1 MKRAAKRALALIF
14 GFVMLFSSLPPT
26 GAQDVVK
33 PKTGDVDLSNK
44 IDAADARLALRAAV
58 GLEKLSAEKTLNADA
73 DRSGDIT
80 AADARLILR
89 KAVGLETLAP
99 PTEKDIRRTELTG
112 AAMEPYKSDDFRL
125 VRLLYVTVGGADHAY
140 LDKRYAI
147 SFETPDN
154 YPEKGL
160 VNYVGLVYGE
170 DNEPFAVLPDPDA
183 RAEGKFKFYTTHFS
197 CVGIGEFSDN
207 QLLDT
212 WAARAAAQSV
222 TRRISEEELVPGLAD
237 IIADGLEVNGLGK
250 DQYAGAVVRS
260 ILSLDTRGEIITA
273 AADGDTDGVKA
284 KFANYAG
291 EYFMGKVFKG
301 EEDKF
306 LNKSLGDNAA
316 AVKQSVRDGK
326 YAAAAKAIE
335 DNILSNTQPMYNY
348 ARKVADLTD
357 KLANIWTDDMM
368 NEQYE
373 KFRNMMAKEGRVSD
387 DDWNAIYI
395 KLHGAAVRLSSQK
408 IFSEEIRAK
417 FEQRMKNED
426 KIKKEQKALLR
437 DAALWRSLGLLDTTY
452 WEKVNGHYPTDVER
466 LNSLRQARDMLN
478 ALLTLNGKFQR
489 GRGYQT
495 DGDFLKAALVEWVRC
510 GKAGRADF
518 YQWLR
523 KQGVYL
529 PKYEPEETTT
539 QKPEDTT
546 SGEGS
551 DKDLE
556 TLDPQPGQW
565 P

>member
-1 MKRAAKRALALIF
+1 MKRMKKTLSLLLCLVLLAGWAPLCVETDAAALTA
-14 GFVMLFSSLPPT
+14 
-26 GAQDVVK
+26 
-33 PKTGDVDLSNK
+33 GDVNLDGK
-44 IDAADARLALRAAV
+44 VTAEDARLALRNAV
-58 GLEKLSAEKTLNADA
+58 GLEALSAEKTLNADA
-73 DRSGDIT
+73 DRSGDIS

-89 KAVGLETLAP
+89 CAVGLETLAA
-99 PTEKDIRRTELTG
+99 PTENDLHRKELTG
-112 AAMEPYKSDDFRL
+112 AEMDPYKSDDFRL
-125 VRLLYVTVGGADHAY
+125 VRLIYVTVGDADHAY
-140 LDKRYAI
+140 LDNRFAV
-147 SFETPDN
+147 SFQTPDN
-154 YPEKGL
+154 YPEENL

-170 DNEPFAVLPDPDA
+170 DNVPFAVLPDPDA

-197 CVGIGEFSDN
+197 CVGIGEFTDH

-212 WAARAAAQSV
+212 WASRAAAQSV
-222 TRRISEEELVPGLAD
+222 TRRISEEELVPGLSD
-237 IIADGLEVNGLGK
+237 IIIDGLKVNGLGK

-284 KFANYAG
+284 KLANYAG

-316 AVKQSVRDGK
+316 AVKQSVKDGK

-373 KFRNMMAKEGRVSD
+373 KFRDMMEKEGRVSSEE
-387 DDWNAIYI
+387 WTAMYI
-395 KLHGAAVRLSSQK
+395 KLRGAAVRLSSK
-408 IFSEEIRAK
+408 EITSADIRAK

-426 KIKKEQKALLR
+426 KIKKEHKELLR

-466 LNSLRQARDMLN
+466 LNSLRQARDMLKT
-478 ALLTLNGKFQR
+478 LLTLNGKFQR

-495 DGDFLKAALVEWVRC
+495 DNDFLKDALVEWVRC

-523 KQGVYL
+523 SKGVYL
-529 PKYEPEETTT
+529 PGSEPEETTT
-539 QKPEDTT
+539 ARPEDTT
-546 SGEGS
+546 SSEGS

-556 TLDPQPGQW
+556 TCDPQPGQW